1 MHVREQDDK
10 WEILV
15 PQNRRD
21 REQCYLRQLPEA
33 LCKLFHIDLSARE
46 IIGNILKSS
55 PFVIDDLLETA
66 GIGKV
71 SEIQPPP
78 RPSIDDLDE
87 QETVATEETVETEVA
102 TAPLRDSRAQSA
114 PLLSSRT
121 GFAQAGSSNLPS
133 LGHRVVSSIST
144 SGSRAR
150 TPSSSTAPSESRG
163 TPASRIFEFP
173 SPGPPREPD
182 NIFNRSPSP
191 EDVAQGI
198 FAGIDAYR
206 ELLDNV
212 IRIASRTTLPRYGAM
227 ARPGGGQ
234 FHPGFDLEAAFGV
247 RSQDQMTHDTRIGAA
262 GELFVS
268 RPARAILF

>member
-1 MHVREQDDK
+1 VHVREQDDK

-21 REQCYLRQLPEA
+21 RELCYLRQLPEA
-33 LCKLFHIDLSARE
+33 LCKLFYIDSSARE
-46 IIGNILKSS
+46 IIGNILNSS
-55 PFVIDDLLETA
+55 PFVIDDLLEAA

-78 RPSIDDLDE
+78 RPSVDDLDE
-87 QETVATEETVETEVA
+87 QETVAAEETVETEA
-102 TAPLRDSRAQSA
+102 AMAPLRDSRAQSA

-133 LGHRVVSSIST
+133 LGHRMASS

-163 TPASRIFEFP
+163 TPDSRIFGFP
-173 SPGPPREPD
+173 SPGPPREAD

-212 IRIASRTTLPRYGAM
+212 IRIASRTTLPRYRAM
-227 ARPGGGQ
+227 AGPGGGQ

>member
-1 MHVREQDDK
+1 M
-10 WEILV
+10 

-21 REQCYLRQLPEA
+21 RELSYLRQLPEA
-33 LCKLFHIDLSARE
+33 LCKLFHIDSSARE
-46 IIGNILKSS
+46 IIGNILNSS
-55 PFVIDDLLETA
+55 PFVINDLLEAA

-87 QETVATEETVETEVA
+87 QETVAAEEAVETEVA
-102 TAPLRDSRAQSA
+102 TASLRDSRAQSV

-133 LGHRVVSSIST
+133 LGHGVASSISA

-150 TPSSSTAPSESRG
+150 TPNSSTAPFESRG
-163 TPASRIFEFP
+163 TPASRIFGFP

-191 EDVAQGI
+191 EDVAQ
-198 FAGIDAYR
+198 AYG
-206 ELLDNV
+206 ELLNDV

-227 ARPGGGQ
+227 AGPGGGQ

-247 RSQDQMTHDTRIGAA
+247 RSQDQMTHNTRIGAA

-268 RPARAILF
+268 RPTLAVLF